1 MNNPHEK
8 SCCVYRQGE
17 TTLALCGCICHIA
30 QPQNPEDRNMNRV
43 MENLEKTSHTVFTP
57 ESSNKPTS
65 ADLISPEF
73 NAVWKA
79 IKKWD
84 IKREEG
90 LGYAHA
96 TGTDVMII
104 LSALEMLNKKEEI
117 NDDIL
122 LAHEEAGRLYRENK
136 GIK

>member
-1 MNNPHEK
+1 M
-8 SCCVYRQGE
+8 
-17 TTLALCGCICHIA
+17 TDTLAS
-30 QPQNPEDRNMNRV
+30 N
-43 MENLEKTSHTVFTP
+43 TF
-57 ESSNKPTS
+57 SNKNYKIKPPMKLSKANMKKEPTS
-65 ADLISPEF
+65 NDLISPEF
-73 NAVWKA
+73 NAVWEA

-84 IKREEG
+84 LGREEG

-104 LSALEMLNKKEEI
+104 LSALEMLNKKEKI